1 MTDLNNL
8 KFLSKFRPGSSV
20 KYEIDEKTG
29 NWWLTDSYL
38 RRKFIRLITDL

>member
-1 MTDLNNL
+1 MADLNNL
-8 KFLSKFRPGSSV
+8 KFFIEIPAGSSV